1 MDRPHKDYESENG
14 FEILMSKHAGFCNGV
29 KRAIEIAERSGVKA
43 REMGT
48 NAVTLGALVH
58 NDSVVSHLEKLGIS
72 PAVNLECI
80 RDKVLIIPSHGLE
93 PEVCERA
100 REIASDVIDATC
112 PHVIKVQKAVED
124 LSENGYTVIVVGD
137 KQHPEVRGVAAHGK
151 ENVFVVSSADEVDN
165 IVTKDANLAVV
176 SQTTQ
181 SRELFQSVVERIK
194 RVHGLEVK
202 GIDTIC
208 PATRLRQEAAIDLS
222 RRVEL
227 MVVIG
232 GRNSAN
238 TKRLSEVCKA
248 AGAEVIQIE
257 TADQLK
263 ASQLEGVKRVG
274 VTAGAST
281 PDWVIEE
288 VVKTMADILND
299 GIEKKN
305 QDVEDDM
312 TMEEALAAFGNRP
325 RTDETEVVE
334 AIVTAIF
341 DDRILVD
348 IGTGSDATVMADQ
361 LAVRQL
367 SHPSDIVKIGDK
379 INVVVGGWDKK
390 NDTRLASKRKA
401 DAMLIWD
408 KLEEAKENKETI
420 KGVVS
425 QVVKGGLVV
434 DIGTR
439 AFVPASQIDRRF
451 VEDLNSFL
459 KKELDFRIIDVER
472 EKNNVILSRRVLLE
486 EAEKV
491 AREKIFETL
500 KEGDVVDGK
509 VSRLTDFGAFVDIG
523 DGVEGLLHISDIAW
537 SRITHPSK
545 VLSEGQDIKVKVLN
559 VDTEKG
565 RISLGYKQLQMDP
578 WDAAEEKYPVGS
590 IVNGTVMRIA
600 PFGAFVKLEDGVEG
614 LVHISQLSDKRVNK
628 VEDVLSVGQEIPVKI
643 LDVKAKDHK
652 ISLSFRQAVEETE
665 EKVNTE
671 VVEDSGEGVIE
682 QEPQSTIADTID
694 PEKLK
699 NLLND

>member
-1 MDRPHKDYESENG
+1 MDRPHKAYESENG

-151 ENVFVVSSADEVDN
+151 ENVFVVSSADEVDD

-312 TMEEALAAFGNRP
+312 TMEEALATFGNRP

-486 EAEKV
+486 EAEKF

-509 VSRLTDFGAFVDIG
+509 VSRLTDFGAFVDIE

-671 VVEDSGEGVIE
+671 VAEDSGEGVIE

>member
-1 MDRPHKDYESENG
+1 MGRPHKDYESENG
-14 FEILMSKHAGFCNGV
+14 FEILMSMHAGFCNGV

-72 PAVNLECI
+72 PAANLECI

-100 REIASDVIDATC
+100 RKIASDVIDATC

-151 ENVFVVSSADEVDN
+151 KDVFVVSSADEVDD
-165 IVTKDANLAVV
+165 IVTKDAHLAVV

-312 TMEEALAAFGNRP
+312 TMEEALATFGNRP

-545 VLSEGQDIKVKVLN
+545 ILSEGQNIKVKVLN
-559 VDTEKG
+559 VDVEKG

-578 WDAAEEKYPVGS
+578 WDAAEEKYPVES

-600 PFGAFVKLEDGVEG
+600 PFGAFVKLDDGVEG

-628 VEDVLSVGQEIPVKI
+628 VEDVLSVGQEIPVKV

-671 VVEDSGEGVIE
+671 VAEDAGEGAIG